1 MAHQPNP
8 NDPNPNSFTV
18 PTFRPPRNQELDLS
32 KLTLEEFKSLQRKDA
47 FMYYSLPGVLRAS
60 YAGSPINH
68 SELMA
73 SMNGDAAAGPLAPG
87 PLAPGNENARV
98 VTRKT
103 RISHECDYIT
113 ALALAFEAM
122 ENNLNH

>member
-32 KLTLEEFKSLQRKDA
+32 KITLEEFKSLRRTDA
-47 FMYYSLPGVLRAS
+47 FMYYSVPGVLRAS
-60 YAGSPINH
+60 YSGSPINH
-68 SELMA
+68 LELMA
-73 SMNGDAAAGPLAPG
+73 SMNGDAAAG

-103 RISHECDYIT
+103 RISHECDHIT

-122 ENNLNH
+122 ENNLNR